1 MLSKPTPHTTLH
13 CCSQPARV
21 IAEIENTL
29 KIQLIVSTVLMTP
42 VAYIVATLALP
53 DEFTLAVPGSD
64 PLKPFD
70 TKWVGGLMGVTDR
83 GGRIGLGFRSVV
95 E

>member
-1 MLSKPTPHTTLH
+1 MLGKPHLNIPAKSSSPNTLH
-13 CCSQPARV
+13 KLTSTLLCCSQPARV

-42 VAYIVATLALP
+42 VAYIVATMALP

-70 TKWVGGLMGVTDR
+70 TKWVVGGG
-83 GGRIGLGFRSVV
+83 
-95 E
+95 

>member
-1 MLSKPTPHTTLH
+1 M
-13 CCSQPARV
+13 

-42 VAYIVATLALP
+42 VAYVVATLALP

-64 PLKPFD
+64 PAKPFD
-70 TKWVGGLMGVTDR
+70 TKWVPALGGAERDA
-83 GGRIGLGFRSVV
+83 GRSSAWITCLSSYAYFRYNIHLS
-95 E
+95 